1 MDIEIP
7 EWLSQ
12 MGSVLEALNEG
23 VIIADDSNQILFVNS
38 VFVEMTGMSRE
49 DLLGMKSS
57 RFYSCEE
64 WRYVSEQIEVAI
76 RVGHN
81 RYGFVLPRK
90 DGSRLPVIISSR
102 RLEDVN
108 GRKYGI
114 ATFTDISEQKQAQ
127 DQLRS
132 LNVQLEKR
140 QKEIEQDLALAAR
153 VQQSLLPRSLVW
165 GGVRVDTFYHPA
177 WTIGGDF
184 ALVSPCNGEHLSLLV
199 CDVSGH
205 GISSALV
212 ANRIYTETV
221 THLRCGVLLADMLRQ
236 LNRFVIDHISSTGF
250 LFTLSV
256 ARIDRDG
263 RHMAFA
269 GAGHPPAMLVRPGQ
283 DPQLLESRS
292 AVLGAFPDSVDMDA
306 TLDIKLQPQDRIFLY
321 TDGITDVFDAHGKML
336 GVEGVQQ
343 FVRETSLLPF
353 GDMKQG
359 ILDRVAA
366 WGNGLPADDVSLV
379 LVEVC

>member
-1 MDIEIP
+1 MDIEKP

-12 MGSVLEALNEG
+12 MEIVLEALNEG
-23 VIIADDSNQILFVNS
+23 VIIADESNHILFANS
-38 VFVEMTGMSRE
+38 VFVEMTGISRE
-49 DLLGMKSS
+49 DLIGIKSS

-64 WRYVSEQIEVAI
+64 WSYLSEQIEIAI

-102 RLEDVN
+102 SLEDLN
-108 GRKYGI
+108 GRKYGV
-114 ATFTDISEQKQAQ
+114 ATFTDISEQKRAE

-132 LNVQLEKR
+132 LNTQLEKR
-140 QKEIEQDLALAAR
+140 QLEIEQDLALAAR

-165 GGVRVDTFYHPA
+165 EGMRVDTFYHPVRA
-177 WTIGGDF
+177 IGGDF
-184 ALVSPCNGEHLSLLV
+184 ALVSPRNGEHLNLLV

-221 THLRCGVLLADMLRQ
+221 THLRSGLQLADMLQQ
-236 LNRFVIDHISSTGF
+236 LNRFVIDTIGSTGF
-250 LFTLSV
+250 LFTLSAV
-256 ARIDRDG
+256 RIDRDG
-263 RHMAFA
+263 RRMAFA
-269 GAGHPPAMLVRPGQ
+269 GAGHPPVMVARRGQ
-283 DPQLLESRS
+283 EPRLLESRS

-306 TLDIKLQPQDRIFLY
+306 TLDVELHPQDRIVLY
-321 TDGITDVFDAHGKML
+321 TDGITDVFDSRGEML
-336 GVEGVQQ
+336 GVEGVQN
-343 FVRETSLLPF
+343 FVRETALLPF
-353 GDMKQG
+353 NEMKRG

-366 WGNGLPADDVSLV
+366 WRDGLPADDVSLV

>member
-1 MDIEIP
+1 MDAEKP

-12 MGSVLEALNEG
+12 MGNVLEALNEG
-23 VIIADDSNQILFVNS
+23 VIIADDSHHILFVNS

-49 DLLGMKSS
+49 DLIGMKSS

-64 WRYVSEQIEVAI
+64 WRYLSEQIEIAI

-102 RLEDVN
+102 SLEDLN

-114 ATFTDISEQKQAQ
+114 ATFTDISEQKRAEE
-127 DQLRS
+127 QLRS
-132 LNVQLEKR
+132 ANVKLEKR

-165 GGVRVDTFYHPA
+165 EGVRVDTFYDPV

-184 ALVSPCNGEHLSLLV
+184 ALVSPCDGEHLNLLV

-221 THLRCGVLLADMLRQ
+221 AHLRSGVLLADMLRE
-236 LNRFVIDHISSTGF
+236 LNRFVIDTIGSTGF
-250 LFTLSV
+250 LFTLSAV
-256 ARIDRDG
+256 RIDRDG
-263 RHMAFA
+263 RRMAFA
-269 GAGHPPAMLVRPGQ
+269 GAGHPPAMLARSGQ
-283 DPQLLESRS
+283 EPLLLESRS
-292 AVLGAFPDSVDMDA
+292 TVLGAFPDSVGIDA
-306 TLDIKLQPQDRIFLY
+306 TLDVNLQPRDRIVLY
-321 TDGITDVFDAHGKML
+321 TDGITDVFDSRGEML
-336 GVEGVQQ
+336 GVEGVQN

-353 GDMKQG
+353 SEMKQG

-366 WGNGLPADDVSLV
+366 WRDGLPSDDVSLV